1 MKIVLAVYIFIH
13 GFAHLVGFLSYWK
26 LLKDPNMP
34 FKTTLFMDRIDVG
47 NTGIKIVGLIWLLV
61 AMAYAYVGIILLKQ
75 YISWYFYAWIVTI
88 VSLVLCVSGYPDTKY
103 GILANVILIVFLVL
117 NGFFHWL

>member
-1 MKIVLAVYIFIH
+1 
-13 GFAHLVGFLSYWK
+13 
-26 LLKDPNMP
+26 
-34 FKTTLFMDRIDVG
+34 MDRIDVG